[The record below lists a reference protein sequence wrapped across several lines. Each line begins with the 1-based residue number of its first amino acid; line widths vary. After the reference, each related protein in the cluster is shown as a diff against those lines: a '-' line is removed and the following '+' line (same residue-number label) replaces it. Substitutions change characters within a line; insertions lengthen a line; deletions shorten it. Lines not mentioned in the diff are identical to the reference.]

1 MTKTSEDKD
10 LFMQCTERGT
20 MLLSSDGL
28 YNPSMVQKLAA
39 HFMQPEDAFTSQEPG
54 KALFS
59 FYQQA
64 IELAAQFGK
73 LAPHLDKARKGQKPY
88 PMGAIARLAGRL
100 FCLTLHPCVDQGDP
114 KWTALLN
121 DFRQALN
128 VQDPQAV
135 AAVMA
140 AVEWLRTHVLERIRA
155 EARDEDFHVS
165 LEAVNAAK
173 TKLEGIGSTGSA
185 VGMCMGYCAMYFTV
199 LMDGVATGKL
209 TESGK
214 HFSLPREMATS
225 QPDGPLLTT
234 ALMFLTVIF
243 GARGG
248 WQEWRTDTKD
258 LGEVLDEF
266 IPADLASGV
275 LMQWDGVTLLP
286 FIPDWFNGK
295 VQPEFV
301 AQMEQAYE
309 AFSSHGH
316 EVRCVALYEPDMQEA
331 SDGFYKKD
339 EQAAMFAG
347 FDIRGSDLLSTR
359 GLYRDGMVQA
369 IVKAIPSIPAW
380 EFDNDSPNTTLFN
393 FYLHTIA
400 LAQDIDAVSGKLDQA
415 RHGGEDAE
423 GNDVTYP
430 MTDVSRIGALLTVL
444 TLHRAV
450 EPFKDNGPMFITR
463 FCESLGIEDTSTVS
477 ALCNAVNWLRGM
489 LVQRY
494 RTFIQGSPSS
504 PSRDDINQVRELLA
518 DIGQGGDYI
527 GLALGFTIANLLAL
541 MAGAE
546 SGELVEGI
554 KLPIRLSEEQADSL
568 DDAHILNILLNAAR
582 RYFGACGGWKHWPEQ
597 DGDLGESLNGAIPAD
612 VQGGL
617 LMEWKDA
624 TLVPCF
630 WDWYRE
636 YANETPQNIM
646 TMRHFYWAKNHQ
658 IALAYYALI

>member
-1 MTKTSEDKD
+1 MTKTSEDQD
-10 LFMQCTERGT
+10 IFMQCTERGT
-20 MLLSSDGL
+20 TLLSSEGL
-28 YNPSMVQKLAA
+28 KNPSMVQKLAA
-39 HFMQPEDAFTSQEPG
+39 HFMQPEAVFTSQEPG

-59 FYQQA
+59 FYQQT
-64 IELAAQFGK
+64 IELSTQFGK

-100 FCLTLHPCVDQGDP
+100 FCLTLHPCVDQNDP
-114 KWTALLN
+114 KWTTLLN
-121 DFRQALN
+121 DFRQGLN
-128 VQDPQAV
+128 VQDPKAV
-135 AAVMA
+135 EAVMA
-140 AVEWLRTHVLERIRA
+140 AVQWLRSHVLERIRA
-155 EARDEDFHVS
+155 EARDEDFHVP

-173 TKLEGIGSTGSA
+173 TKLEGIGSTGNA
-185 VGMCMGYCAMYFTV
+185 VGLCMGYCAMYFTV
-199 LMDGVATGKL
+199 LLDGVATGKL

-214 HFSLPREMATS
+214 HFSLPREIATS

-234 ALMFLTVIF
+234 ALSLLTVFF

-301 AQMEQAYE
+301 AQMEQAYA

-347 FDIRGSDLLSTR
+347 FDIRGSDMLSTR
-359 GLYRDGMVQA
+359 GLYRDNMVQA

-380 EFDNDSPNTTLFN
+380 EFGNDTPNTTLFN

-400 LAQDIDAVSGKLDQA
+400 LAQDIDAVAGKLDQA
-415 RHGGEDAE
+415 RFGGEDDE
-423 GNDVTYP
+423 GNDVVYP
-430 MTDVSRIGALLTVL
+430 MTDVSRIGALLTAL

-463 FCESLGIEDTSTVS
+463 FCEGVGVENTSTVT

-494 RTFIQGSPSS
+494 RTFIQGSPSF
-504 PSRDDINQVRELLA
+504 PSRDDINQVREQLA

-527 GLALGFTIANLLAL
+527 GLSLGFTIANLLTI

-546 SGELVEGI
+546 SGEPGEGLQ
-554 KLPIRLSEEQADSL
+554 LPIRISQEQAESL
-568 DDAHILNILLNAAR
+568 SDAQILKLVLDAAQL
-582 RYFGACGGWKHWPEQ
+582 YFGACGGWKHWPEQ
-597 DGDLGESLNGAIPAD
+597 DGDLGESLTDAIPAD

-617 LMEWKDA
+617 LMEWKGA

-636 YANETPQNIM
+636 HAFDAPQNIM
-646 TMRHFYWAKNHQ
+646 SQQYFHWAKKHP
-658 IALAYYALI
+658 IALAQYALM